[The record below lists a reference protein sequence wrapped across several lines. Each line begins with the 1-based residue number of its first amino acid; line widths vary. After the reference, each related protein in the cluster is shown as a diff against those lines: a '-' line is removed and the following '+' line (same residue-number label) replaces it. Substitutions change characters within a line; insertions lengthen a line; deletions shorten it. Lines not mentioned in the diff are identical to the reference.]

1 MGAYEY
7 SALNTTGRL
16 KSGVLQGDNARHV
29 RQILRDQGLSP
40 VSVDEISEKK
50 SRRSRSWGRKK
61 ISGPDLALITRQMA
75 TLVRSGTVLE
85 EGLGAVAE
93 QSEKAGCKSVLAAIR
108 AKILEGHT
116 LAAAM
121 SDFPG
126 IFSGLYL
133 ATVEAG
139 EQAGQLDL
147 VFERLADYTEFRHHL
162 QQKIMLTLLYPML
175 LSVVAILIVI
185 GLLTYVVPQVV
196 TVFDQVGQQLPL
208 LTRTLITVSEFLQAY
223 GFVLLILTLVVAAGA
238 RLLLRRVMVRKMVH
252 GWLLRLPVLGKVIR
266 VVNAAR
272 FSRSLSILAASGVSV
287 VDGLALSARVL
298 NNLVLRDAVEKA
310 ASRVRE
316 GETLHRALAVSGYFP
331 PITLH
336 LIASG
341 EAGGCLDEMLE
352 KGAVAQEKEVETL
365 LAAAMGIFEPVLI
378 LVMGGV
384 VLAIVLA
391 ILLPIMDLNQLVR

>member
-7 SALNTTGRL
+7 SALNSAGRL
-16 KSGVLQGDNARHV
+16 QRGVLQGDTARQV
-29 RQILRDQGLSP
+29 RQHLREQGLSP
-40 VSVDEISEKK
+40 VSVDEISEQK
-50 SRRSRSWGRKK
+50 SRKTRVWGRKK
-61 ISGPDLALITRQMA
+61 ISGPDLALITRQLA

-85 EGLGAVAE
+85 EALKAVAE
-93 QSEKAGCKSVLAAIR
+93 QSEKGGSKSVLAAVR
-108 AKILEGHT
+108 AKVLEGHT
-116 LAAAM
+116 LASALA
-121 SDFPG
+121 DFPG
-126 IFSGLYL
+126 IFSPLYL

-147 VFERLADYTEFRHHL
+147 VFERLADYTGFRHHL
-162 QQKIMLTLLYPML
+162 QQKIMLTLLYPLL
-175 LSVVAILIVI
+175 LSVVATLIVI

-208 LTRTLITVSEFLQAY
+208 LTRSLIAVSEFLQSW
-223 GFVLLILTLVVAAGA
+223 GLLLLVLVVILTIGGRWLFRYESV
-238 RLLLRRVMVRKMVH
+238 KIKVH
-252 GWLLRLPVLGKVIR
+252 GWLLHLPVLGRVLR

-287 VDGLALSARVL
+287 VDGLVLSARVL
-298 NNLVLRDAVEKA
+298 NNLVLRQAVEQA
-310 ASRVRE
+310 AGRVRE
-316 GETLHRALAVSGYFP
+316 GESLHRALAVSGYFP

-341 EAGGCLDEMLE
+341 EASACLDEMLE